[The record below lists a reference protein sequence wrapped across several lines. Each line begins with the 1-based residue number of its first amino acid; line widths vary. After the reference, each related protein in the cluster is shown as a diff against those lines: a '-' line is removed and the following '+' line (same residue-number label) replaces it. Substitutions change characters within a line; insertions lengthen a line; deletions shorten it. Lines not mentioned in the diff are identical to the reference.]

1 MTMLPAPAPVINSTT
16 AEFWKATTEGR
27 FLLQRCNACDIVLW
41 FPRRNC
47 PKCWTEDVSTFDA
60 VQKGTVYSFTFVR
73 KGTGAFKDAGPFVI
87 AYVELAD
94 GPRIMTNIVDCDI
107 DALHIGMPVEM
118 VFHDTGEGSALY
130 RFRPASR

>member
-27 FLLQRCNACDIVLW
+27 FLLQRCNACELVLW

-60 VQKGTVYSFTFVR
+60 QQTGTIYSFTVVR
-73 KGTGAFKDAGPFVI
+73 KGKGAFQDAGPFVI

-130 RFRPASR
+130 RFRPASL

>member
-1 MTMLPAPAPVINSTT
+1 MLPAPAPVINSTT
-16 AEFWKATTEGR
+16 AEFWTATTEGR
-27 FLLQRCNACDIVLW
+27 FILQRCDACDIILW

-47 PKCWTEDVSTFDA
+47 PKCWTENVSTFDA
-60 VQKGTVYSFTFVR
+60 QQTGIIYSFTVVR

-94 GPRIMTNIVDCDI
+94 GPRIMTNIVDCDV

>member
-1 MTMLPAPAPVINSTT
+1 
-16 AEFWKATTEGR
+16 
-27 FLLQRCNACDIVLW
+27 
-41 FPRRNC
+41 
-47 PKCWTEDVSTFDA
+47 
-60 VQKGTVYSFTFVR
+60 
-73 KGTGAFKDAGPFVI
+73 VI

-107 DALHIGMPVEM
+107 DALHIGMSVEM

>member
-1 MTMLPAPAPVINSTT
+1 MLPAPAPVINSTT

-47 PKCWTEDVSTFDA
+47 PKCWTENVSTFDA
-60 VQKGTVYSFTFVR
+60 QQTGTIYSFTVVR
-73 KGTGAFKDAGPFVI
+73 KGKGAFQDAGPFVI

>member
-27 FLLQRCNACDIVLW
+27 FLLQRCDACDIVLW

-47 PKCWTEDVSTFDA
+47 PKCWTENVSTFDA
-60 VQKGTVYSFTFVR
+60 QQTGIIYSFTVVR
-73 KGTGAFKDAGPFVI
+73 KGTRAFKDAGPFVV

-94 GPRIMTNIVDCDI
+94 GPRILTNIVDCDI

>member
-1 MTMLPAPAPVINSTT
+1 MTTLPAPAPVINLTT

-27 FLLQRCNACDIVLW
+27 FILQRCNGCDIVLW

-60 VQKGTVYSFTFVR
+60 QQTGIIYSFTVVR
-73 KGTGAFKDAGPFVI
+73 KGKGAFQDAGPFVI

>member
-1 MTMLPAPAPVINSTT
+1 MLPAPAPVINSTT

-27 FLLQRCNACDIVLW
+27 FILQRCNACDIVLW

-60 VQKGTVYSFTFVR
+60 QQTGTIYSFIVVR
-73 KGTGAFKDAGPFVI
+73 KGKGAFADAGPFVI

>member
-1 MTMLPAPAPVINSTT
+1 MLPAPAPVINSTT

-47 PKCWTEDVSTFDA
+47 PKCWTEAVSTFDA
-60 VQKGTVYSFTFVR
+60 QQTGTIYSFTVVR
-73 KGTGAFKDAGPFVI
+73 KGKGAFQDAGPFVI

-130 RFRPASR
+130 RFRPASV

>member
-60 VQKGTVYSFTFVR
+60 QQTGTIYSFTVVR
-73 KGTGAFKDAGPFVI
+73 KGKGAFQDAGPFVI

-94 GPRIMTNIVDCDI
+94 GPRIMTNIVDCDL

>member
-60 VQKGTVYSFTFVR
+60 QQTGTIYSFTVVR
-73 KGTGAFKDAGPFVI
+73 KGKGAFQDAGPFVI

-130 RFRPASR
+130 RFRPASL

>member
-27 FLLQRCNACDIVLW
+27 FILQRCDACNIVLW

-60 VQKGTVYSFTFVR
+60 EQTGTVYSFTVVR
-73 KGTGAFKDAGPFVI
+73 KGKGAFQDAGPFVI

-107 DALHIGMPVEM
+107 DLLHIGMPVEM

>member
-27 FLLQRCNACDIVLW
+27 FLLQRCNACNIVLW

-60 VQKGTVYSFTFVR
+60 KQTGTIYSFTVVR
-73 KGTGAFKDAGPFVI
+73 KGKGVFQDVGPFVI

-107 DALHIGMPVEM
+107 DALRIGMPVEM

>member
-1 MTMLPAPAPVINSTT
+1 MLPAPAPVVNSTT

-60 VQKGTVYSFTFVR
+60 QQTGTIYSFTVVR
-73 KGTGAFKDAGPFVI
+73 KGKGAF
-87 AYVELAD
+87 
-94 GPRIMTNIVDCDI
+94 
-107 DALHIGMPVEM
+107 
-118 VFHDTGEGSALY
+118 
-130 RFRPASR
+130 

>member
-27 FLLQRCNACDIVLW
+27 FILQRCNACDIVLW

-47 PKCWTEDVSTFDA
+47 PNCWTEDVSTFDA
-60 VQKGTVYSFTFVR
+60 QQTGTIYSFTVVR
-73 KGTGAFKDAGPFVI
+73 KGKGAFQDAGPFVI

>member
-1 MTMLPAPAPVINSTT
+1 MLPAPAPVINSTT

-27 FLLQRCNACDIVLW
+27 FLLQRCNACNIVLW

-60 VQKGTVYSFTFVR
+60 QQTGTVYSFTVVR
-73 KGTGAFKDAGPFVI
+73 KGKGAFQDVGPFVI

>member
-1 MTMLPAPAPVINSTT
+1 MLPAPAPIITSTT
-16 AEFWKATTEGR
+16 AAFWKATTQGR
-27 FLLQRCNACDIVLW
+27 FILQRCDACNIVLW

-47 PKCWTEDVSTFDA
+47 PTCWTEEVSTFDA
-60 VQKGTVYSFTFVR
+60 QQTGTIYSFTVVR
-73 KGTGAFKDAGPFVI
+73 KGAGVFKDAGPFVV

>member
-1 MTMLPAPAPVINSTT
+1 MLPAPAPVINSTT

-27 FLLQRCNACDIVLW
+27 FILQRCNACDIVLW

-60 VQKGTVYSFTFVR
+60 QQTGTIYSFTVVR
-73 KGTGAFKDAGPFVI
+73 KRTGAFKDAGPFVI

-94 GPRIMTNIVDCDI
+94 GPRIMTNIVECDV

>member
-27 FLLQRCNACDIVLW
+27 FLLQRCNACNIVLW

-60 VQKGTVYSFTFVR
+60 QQTGTVYSFTVVR
-73 KGTGAFKDAGPFVI
+73 KGKGAFQDVGPFVI

-107 DALHIGMPVEM
+107 DALHIGLPVEM

-130 RFRPASR
+130 RFRPASL

>member
-27 FLLQRCNACDIVLW
+27 FLLQRCNACNIVLW

-60 VQKGTVYSFTFVR
+60 QQTGTVYSFTVVR
-73 KGTGAFKDAGPFVI
+73 KGKGAFQDVGPFVI

>member
-1 MTMLPAPAPVINSTT
+1 MLPTPAPVINTTT

-27 FLLQRCNACDIVLW
+27 FILQRCNACDIVLW

-60 VQKGTVYSFTFVR
+60 QQTGTIYSYTVVR
-73 KGTGAFKDAGPFVI
+73 KGIGAFKDSGPFVI

-94 GPRIMTNIVDCDI
+94 GPRILTNIVECDI

-130 RFRPASR
+130 RFRPASP